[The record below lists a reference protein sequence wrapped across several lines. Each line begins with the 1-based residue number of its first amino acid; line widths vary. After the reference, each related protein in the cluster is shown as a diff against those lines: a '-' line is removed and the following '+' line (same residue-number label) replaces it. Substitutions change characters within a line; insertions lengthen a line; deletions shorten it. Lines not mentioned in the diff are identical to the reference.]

1 MTSSRRAPSDA
12 LTSGPI
18 PTLIRRIALPSAMAM
33 ALQTVFN
40 VTNSY
45 WAGTWSTEALAALAT
60 AFPIFFIIIAAS
72 FGFGQGTAALVAREL
87 GAGRPAAGRQL
98 WSQALLLAS
107 AGGLLVSLLGA
118 TGARTLAGLLGA
130 RDLVLELVL
139 LYIVPLLVSAPLFL
153 LGAVVNAALTASGDT
168 RSLRNG
174 VAAATLANAGLV
186 PVLMFGAG
194 PLPAMGVAGIAASH
208 LIVQLGQLVWLA
220 SRAATTP
227 LVAGLT
233 LRELRPVASSLRRVL
248 GQVLPNTLTMLA
260 TGVGLAVVTAFAA
273 RHGAAAVAGYGIAL
287 RIEQLVLLPTL
298 GLNAATVALVGQ
310 NLGAGRLD
318 RVHAAARTTLGSGIV
333 LMGVGALLVF
343 WFRNPLIAI
352 FTDDPDVRALGSLY
366 LGLAVLAFPAYA
378 VVVLGAGVLQGLG
391 RPLPAL
397 LIGIGRHVAAPPAT
411 LWLLDVALGMGF
423 LGIAVGV
430 PAVAWAGA
438 VVTALLLLRCL
449 PPRLAQAGTSG

>member
-1 MTSSRRAPSDA
+1 MTTSRKVAPDA
-12 LTSGPI
+12 LTSGSI
-18 PTLIRRIALPSAMAM
+18 PRLIRRIALPSATAM
-33 ALQTVFN
+33 ALQTLFN

-60 AFPIFFIIIAAS
+60 AFPIFFVVIAAS

-87 GAGRPAAGRQL
+87 GAGRPDDGRRL
-98 WSQALLLAS
+98 WAQALLLAS
-107 AGGLLVSLLGA
+107 VGGLLVTLLGA
-118 TGARTLAGLLGA
+118 FGARTLAGLLGA
-130 RDLVLELVL
+130 REAVLELVL

-174 VAAATLANAGLV
+174 VAAGTLVNAGLV
-186 PVLMFGAG
+186 PALMYGAG
-194 PLPAMGVAGIAASH
+194 PLPALGVAGIAASH
-208 LIVQLGQLVWLA
+208 LAVQVGQVAWLW
-220 SRAATTP
+220 SRARTTELAT
-227 LVAGLT
+227 GLT
-233 LRELRPVASSLRRVL
+233 RAELRVAPAALRSVL
-248 GQVLPNTLTMLA
+248 VQVVPNTLTMLA
-260 TGVGLAVVTAFAA
+260 TGIGLAVVTAFAA
-273 RHGAAAVAGYGIAL
+273 RHGPAAVAGYGIAL

-318 RVHAAARTTLGSGIV
+318 RVHAAARATLGSGLL

-343 WFRNPLIAI
+343 WSRDSLIAI
-352 FTDDPDVRALGSLY
+352 FTDDPNVRALGRLY

-397 LIGIGRHVAAPPAT
+397 LVGIGRHVVAPPVV
-411 LWLLDVALGMGF
+411 LWLLDLTLGLGF

-430 PAVAWAGA
+430 PTVAWAGA
-438 VVTALLLLRCL
+438 VVTAVLLLRCL
-449 PPRLAQAGTSG
+449 PRQRVQAGASG